1 MDGWVIVIELFPE
14 VTMTHHYATNNQRK
28 SDSSHVTTSRT
39 LATALTGLFEVDCLL
54 HFPQDRS
61 ADQNAITACNHLL
74 SFPAVPD
81 DYPFK
86 NFMKYQI
93 EVYGKAVSFLMEAR
107 GLEESA
113 RDAESRL
120 KVDGAFDRLE
130 RMVISVR
137 QLKKCKVDVEKFLTH
152 EMITQTSGDQF
163 PLNPLDLRM
172 DTIFTDLVEK
182 NDCLQDVVL
191 LHGQQ
196 LGEAA
201 EESLLKAVG
210 LSRGMHSG
218 PESWKGSLEDPS
230 EIQDVLDAGQK
241 MLSLV
246 NAEELMPVLKILE
259 EAM

>member
-1 MDGWVIVIELFPE
+1 
-14 VTMTHHYATNNQRK
+14 MTQT
-28 SDSSHVTTSRT
+28 
-39 LATALTGLFEVDCLL
+39 TALTVPFEVDYLL
-54 HFPQDRS
+54 HFPQDGS
-61 ADQNAITACNHLL
+61 AQKDAITACNHLL
-74 SFPAVPD
+74 ESFPAVPD
-81 DYPFK
+81 QYPFK

-93 EVYGKAVSFLMEAR
+93 EVYGKAVSFLIESR
-107 GLEESA
+107 GLEESG

-120 KVDGAFDRLE
+120 KVGGAFDRLD

-137 QLKKCKVDVEKFLTH
+137 QLKKCKADVEKFLVH

-172 DTIFTDLVEK
+172 DTIFTDLVDK
-182 NDCLQDVVL
+182 NECLQDVVL

-210 LSRGMHSG
+210 LSKNMHSG
-218 PESWKGSLEDPS
+218 TESWKRSLDDS
-230 EIQDVLDAGQK
+230 CEIQNILDAGQK

-246 NAEELMPVLKILE
+246 NAEELMPVLKTLE